1 MPYVG
6 GAEGECVETLRHKG
20 PDLDDTLESHMRYD
34 TEEAIFF
41 IIYEENLSGHTTE
54 THLM

>member
-1 MPYVG
+1 LPYVG

-41 IIYEENLSGHTTE
+41 IIIMKRIFQVTQRRRT
-54 THLM
+54 